1 MTAMTGRTPR
11 SFTGFLAMA
20 LLGLHLSAGLA
31 AAQEKKE
38 SPVTSFLQNLKLGG
52 YIQAYGASW
61 DPGTDTFQLPRA
73 RLVLNGAIVKDLSF
87 KVSLDLAKS
96 VGLLDAQIE
105 FTPFREAGLRFGQF
119 LVPFSL
125 DSVTSA
131 ADVDMVNRPAVVD
144 ALAPSR
150 DIGSSGRDAGIAA
163 FGRWSIAEYAL
174 GLFNGSGLNK
184 ADEDGHKDF
193 SGRLVLRP
201 AKFLA
206 VGGSLYR
213 GERSPAEGE
222 PLADRNKEGLEAQ
235 FALDRILVKGEY
247 IHARDGLVSKA
258 GWYATAGVYAL
269 PGKVQALVRYDALD
283 LDRAVAN
290 DGTHIVTFGVSWF
303 IAGRTK
309 LQVNYE
315 IHGLQ
320 GVGREK
326 SGLLAQ
332 FQAAL

>member
-1 MTAMTGRTPR
+1 MTGRSLSTT
-11 SFTGFLAMA
+11 TGFLAA
-20 LLGLHLSAGLA
+20 AVLGLGLLRGPA

-38 SPVTSFLQNLKLGG
+38 SPVVSFLQGLKLGG

-61 DPGTDTFQLPRA
+61 DPGPDTFQLRRA
-73 RLVLNGAIVKDLSF
+73 RLALNGAIVKGLSF
-87 KVSLDLAKS
+87 KVSFDLAKS
-96 VGLLDAQIE
+96 VGLLDAQVE
-105 FTPFREAGLRFGQF
+105 YAPFREAGLRFGQF

-125 DSVTSA
+125 DNTTSV
-131 ADVDMVNRPAVVD
+131 ADIDMVNRPAAVD

-150 DIGSSGRDAGIAA
+150 DIGSLGRDVGVAA

-174 GLFNGSGLNK
+174 GFFNGSGLNK
-184 ADEDGHKDF
+184 ADEDSHKDF

-213 GERSPAEGE
+213 GKRSPAEGE
-222 PLADRNKEGLEAQ
+222 PLADRNKEGFEAQ
-235 FALDRILVKGEY
+235 LALDRVLVKGEY

-269 PGKVQALVRYDALD
+269 PGKVQALVRYDSLD
-283 LDRAVAN
+283 LDRAAAN
-290 DGTHIVTFGVSWF
+290 DGAHIVTFGLNWF

-315 IHGLQ
+315 VHGLQ
-320 GVGREK
+320 GDGREK

-332 FQAAL
+332 FQAAF